1 MVTES
6 LIKQVQLLELLG
18 YPLPRGQTRFVVKGL
33 ILKIISICA
42 QDHNLEGLTRQ
53 QATENEWETKKKW
66 VK

>member
-1 MVTES
+1 MATES

-18 YPLPRGQTRFVVKGL
+18 YPLPRGQAGLKTRSVVKGL

-53 QATENEWETKKKW
+53 QATENE
-66 VK
+66 